1 MNNYFSPKFFVSEEV
16 RSTAV
21 TLIKEFN
28 IDRTFDLAL
37 FLNVNPNLNDQDAT
51 LAWVNYFEKN
61 QHDLSDFNHVRRH
74 FMKNFPKIMF
84 ANFSE

>member
-1 MNNYFSPKFFVSEEV
+1 
-16 RSTAV
+16 
-21 TLIKEFN
+21 
-28 IDRTFDLAL
+28 L

-51 LAWVNYFEKN
+51 LAWVNYFEEN

>member
-1 MNNYFSPKFFVSEEV
+1 MNNYFSPKLIASEEV

-21 TLIKEFN
+21 ALIKEFN

-51 LAWVNYFEKN
+51 LAWVNHFSKVQN
-61 QHDLSDFNHVRRH
+61 DLNDFNQVRRH

>member
-1 MNNYFSPKFFVSEEV
+1 MNNYFSPKFSVSEEV

-21 TLIKEFN
+21 ALIKEFN

-37 FLNVNPNLNDQDAT
+37 FLNVNPNLNDQDAV
-51 LAWVNYFEKN
+51 LAWVNYFSKI
-61 QHDLSDFNHVRRH
+61 QHNLNDFNQVRRH

-84 ANFSE
+84 ANLSE

>member
-1 MNNYFSPKFFVSEEV
+1 MNNYFSPKFYVSEEV

-21 TLIKEFN
+21 ALIKEFN

-37 FLNVNPNLNDQDAT
+37 FLNVTPNLNNQDAT
-51 LAWVNYFEKN
+51 LAWVNYFSKN
-61 QHDLSDFNHVRRH
+61 QNDLSDFNHVRRH

-84 ANFSE
+84 ADCSE

>member
-1 MNNYFSPKFFVSEEV
+1 MNNYFSPKFSVSEEV

-21 TLIKEFN
+21 ALIKEFN

-37 FLNVNPNLNDQDAT
+37 LQNVNPNLNNQNAT
-51 LAWVNYFEKN
+51 LSWVKKKKKN

>member
-1 MNNYFSPKFFVSEEV
+1 MASFNVSILFK
-16 RSTAV
+16 TPPN
-21 TLIKEFN
+21 T
-28 IDRTFDLAL
+28 DRTFDLAL